1 MKKKK
6 NLDFE
11 VTRDLF
17 IKRQIIQLKNYLQKT
32 QPCVGFC
39 GVRCRSCSQ
48 QVLFNDHEIT
58 QPIRCLRYTIV
69 FFEKKNCNQ
78 LALLLVNM
86 AQLYKYWDSN
96 GCCKFIDV
104 SIYQI
109 TRENSVVVSQTKNN
123 NIQLYFV
130 MIKVKKNSFT

>member
-1 MKKKK
+1 MKKK

-17 IKRQIIQLKNYLQKT
+17 IKRQIIQLNNYLQKT

-58 QPIRCLRYTIV
+58 LSPYAACVILLR
-69 FFEKKNCNQ
+69 FLKKKNCNQ
-78 LALLLVNM
+78 LVLLLVNM

-104 SIYQI
+104 SIYKI
-109 TRENSVVVSQTKNN
+109 TRDNSVVVSQTKNN

-130 MIKVKKNSFT
+130 MIKVKKNFFT